1 MEAGIA
7 FNPVE
12 LKKRV
17 EELAPWHYCH
27 AFPFGIM
34 TGTCEQEEPMHP
46 KLAQLLA
53 NRAFQKPEYR
63 RVLDLGAN
71 SGIIAMWFCDHKSSQ
86 ITAIENGERF
96 YPQLELAIAAK
107 GYSSQIIP
115 EQRDI
120 REGDFG
126 KECFDLVLFL
136 GTLHHIGPEYHRPI
150 IEACFEALVP
160 GGEIVVQTKTGL
172 PVRNLLR
179 AIGFKNVK
187 KLYSNAEENR
197 SAWQG
202 EKPLYEQ
209 GAAMAL
215 AEKLKLQEIPEARF
229 RLMILEAI
237 GYLVLLT
244 HWLRGRFNWERYCE
258 SVTFETDAQKE
269 NDDRL
274 DHIGGEL
281 ESFLWEIAPP
291 RALLPV
297 LRHLRL
303 KEVDKLHKDVD
314 ELLKSEDM
322 GRFPEDGSVSR
333 AKANA
338 ALGWA
343 FEDVPMPPA
352 FQDLERGLNIYG
364 VEKADD

>member
-1 MEAGIA
+1 MGAGIA
-7 FNPVE
+7 FDPVE
-12 LKKRV
+12 LKRRV

-27 AFPFGIM
+27 AFPFGIT
-34 TGTCEQEEPMHP
+34 TGTCEREEPIHP

-53 NRAFQKPEYR
+53 HGAFQKPGYR
-63 RVLDLGAN
+63 HVLDLGAN

-86 ITAIENGERF
+86 VAAIENGERF

-107 GYSSQIIP
+107 GYTGQIEPI
-115 EQRDI
+115 ERDI
-120 REGDFG
+120 RDGDFG

-150 IEACFEALVP
+150 MKSCFESLVP

-179 AIGFKNVK
+179 AVGFENVK

-197 SAWQG
+197 SAWQAN
-202 EKPLYEQ
+202 KPRN
-209 GAAMAL
+209 GDTAMLQL
-215 AEKLKLQEIPEARF
+215 ADRMEISQLSEVEF
-229 RLMILEAI
+229 RLYVLEAV
-237 GYLVLLT
+237 GYLTLLA
-244 HWLRGRFNWERYCE
+244 HWLRGRFNWQRHC
-258 SVTFETDAQKE
+258 DAVKFATEAGKE

-274 DHIGGEL
+274 NHIGDEL
-281 ESFLWEIAPP
+281 EKFVWEIAPP

-303 KEVDKLHKDVD
+303 NSASELHASVD
-314 ELLKSEDM
+314 ELLKAEAM
-322 GRFPEDGSVSR
+322 GRFPDDGSVSR

-343 FEDVPMPPA
+343 FENVPLPDS
-352 FQDLERGLNIYG
+352 FQDVQRRLNAYG